1 MVKNTPAH
9 ISAFFATH
17 RMVILLVTI
26 LILIIGKPLL
36 AGIFNYRFIPDVML
50 TIIFVAAIYAIS
62 RRRVDVYISL
72 GLAIPMFAGV
82 WSSYWIENI
91 NLLMASQ
98 IFGVL
103 FVAFTISRLT
113 RYIFHEK
120 EVTQEVIFAAVV
132 VYLLMAITWAF
143 LYLIQ
148 EFFRPGSISFP
159 FDQSLDF
166 YNFLYFSCVTITTLG
181 YGDVLPLTQQASAL
195 AILEAITGQM
205 YLVVVVAW
213 LVGMY
218 VSRRSR

>member
-143 LYLIQ
+143 LYLIL
-148 EFFRPGSISFP
+148 EFFRPGSIAFP
-159 FDQSLDF
+159 FEQGLDF

>member
-9 ISAFFATH
+9 VSAFFAAH
-17 RMVILLVTI
+17 RMVILLATI
-26 LILIIGKPLL
+26 LTLIIGKPLL

>member
-9 ISAFFATH
+9 ISAFYSKH
-17 RMVILLVTI
+17 RMVILLATI

-36 AGIFNYRFIPDVML
+36 MGIFNYRFIPDVML
-50 TIIFVAAIYAIS
+50 TIIFVAAIHAIS
-62 RRRVDVYISL
+62 RRRMDVYVSL
-72 GLAIPMFAGV
+72 GLAIPMFACV
-82 WSSYWIENI
+82 WSNYWIENNNI
-91 NLLMASQ
+91 LMASQ

-103 FVAFTISRLT
+103 FVAFTISRLA
-113 RYIFHEK
+113 RFIFHEK
-120 EVTQEVIFAAVV
+120 EVTKEIIFAAVV

-143 LYLIQ
+143 LYLIL
-148 EFFRPGSISFP
+148 EFFRPGSIAFP

-195 AILEAITGQM
+195 AVLEAITGQM